1 MRLKPFMVL
10 LAAIFFINGADAR
23 AEETIPWKEC
33 VGEAKKQNPD
43 LTVSLEQVNQ
53 ALANKEITRS
63 AVMPQ
68 ISGDASRI
76 TTQAPSGGSTNT
88 SMVSASSVKRKPGTA
103 YQYEVTGEQ
112 LLFDGFKTSFD
123 LSYDQR
129 NIVASRYN
137 YDVTSSNVRLQ
148 LRTAYANLLSAQEYL
163 KVAEEIR
170 GRRKQNLELV
180 RLRYEGG
187 REHRGSLLTSEAD
200 LAKANYDV
208 EQARRSIYLSQRQ
221 VIKSL
226 GRTKFSPLVATGG
239 LDVKETVRE
248 RPDFEKITET
258 TPFLQQLVAK
268 KEAARFGLSSAKA
281 EFFPQIYANGSVGN
295 SNTIWPP
302 NKNGWSFG
310 TSLTLPIF
318 DGGNLIANVSLAKA
332 LLGQAQADERSG
344 RDSVIV
350 TLSDTWVTLQDAI
363 DNVVVQQK
371 VLAAARERARIS
383 EAEYYIG
390 LLTYDNWIIIED
402 NLVTAKKSYVSAQRD
417 AVIAEASWIQ
427 AKGGTLDY
435 DKE

>member
-1 MRLKPFMVL
+1 M
-10 LAAIFFINGADAR
+10 
-23 AEETIPWKEC
+23 
-33 VGEAKKQNPD
+33 
-43 LTVSLEQVNQ
+43 
-53 ALANKEITRS
+53 
-63 AVMPQ
+63 
-68 ISGDASRI
+68 
-76 TTQAPSGGSTNT
+76 
-88 SMVSASSVKRKPGTA
+88 
-103 YQYEVTGEQ
+103 TGEQ

-123 LSYDQR
+123 LSSDQR
-129 NIVASRYN
+129 NIVAYRYN

-200 LAKANYDV
+200 LAKADYDV
-208 EQARRSIYLSQRQ
+208 EQAKRSIFLSQRQ
-221 VIKSL
+221 VIKGL

-239 LDVKETVRE
+239 LDVKETVKE
-248 RPDFEKITET
+248 KPDFENITET

-295 SNTIWPP
+295 RNTMWPP
-302 NKNGWSFG
+302 DKNGWSFG

-332 LLGQAQADERSG
+332 VLGQAQADERSG

-363 DNVVVQQK
+363 DNVVVQEK
-371 VLAAARERARIS
+371 VLYAARERARIS

-402 NLVTAKKSYVSAQRD
+402 NLVTAKKSYVSAQRS
-417 AVIAEASWIQ
+417 AVIAEAGWIQ